1 MAISVF
7 FKGISHFKLKVKGF
21 LRDLLYKVKA
31 ISIFWQ
37 KKLAWECYINWTQRN
52 LFLITKLFLATDG
65 WTEGRK
71 KKNTAGYVKW
81 TFASIFN
88 YQFVLRQTQALVN
101 TKKTKKNKNKNKWF
115 FLLSLVLFNFNPCFR
130 LREPKLNPTPVLV
143 KV

>member
-1 MAISVF
+1 MSVSCF
-7 FKGISHFKLKVKGF
+7 FTHTSGF
-21 LRDLLYKVKA
+21 SGLLATFIV
-31 ISIFWQ
+31 
-37 KKLAWECYINWTQRN
+37 
-52 LFLITKLFLATDG
+52 TDG

-130 LREPKLNPTPVLV
+130 LPEPKLNTKKETKRQLFNGQLLLFMVFKCVLAV
-143 KV
+143 S

>member
-1 MAISVF
+1 MAISVLI
-7 FKGISHFKLKVKGF
+7 FKDISHIKLKAKGF
-21 LRDLLYKVKA
+21 LRDFLYKMKA

-52 LFLITKLFLATDG
+52 LFLITKLFIATDG

-101 TKKTKKNKNKNKWF
+101 TKKTKKNKNKNKWTF
-115 FLLSLVLFNFNPCFR
+115 FAILSSIEFFSVLSFAG
-130 LREPKLNPTPVLV
+130 T
-143 KV
+143 